1 MLAAA
6 SGFCVSVSDLVR
18 RACGWWA
25 VGAAVATSAVFVA
38 VALRLDPPAFAVASL
53 CVLILAVSLGIRLI
67 TWVAASGATFGREE
81 RLISFVALLAIGLG
95 WLGAREW
102 IAERDFDYRAA
113 QQKADLILV
122 LRDLS
127 SRIDGFAAS
136 RNRVAPPHPRPATW
150 QHDEDTF
157 ERFEE
162 ETVVE
167 YERSFGAE
175 VRMARNPPANRGVE
189 DRDFHS
195 FSPPPGHEFPI
206 RVIGKKPGQVAARAR
221 RRWPGLV
228 PRGGSFPIP
237 RKSRMGARGTPL
249 RWLPLRPRSA
259 A

>member
-81 RLISFVALLAIGLG
+81 RLISFVALLAIGFG

-102 IAERDFDYRAA
+102 IAEREFDYRAA

-136 RNRVAPPHPRPATW
+136 RDRVAPPRPRPATW
-150 QHDEDTF
+150 QHDEDNF

-167 YERSFGAE
+167 YERSFGAR
-175 VRMARNPPANRGVE
+175 VRMARNLVAIRGVT
-189 DRDFHS
+189 DRDFDTFYRH
-195 FSPPPGHEFPI
+195 PANEFQI
-206 RVIGKKPGQVAARAR
+206 RVIASKLDAFAKRLSR
-221 RRWPGLV
+221 R
-228 PRGGSFPIP
+228 
-237 RKSRMGARGTPL
+237 
-249 RWLPLRPRSA
+249 
-259 A
+259 

>member
-81 RLISFVALLAIGLG
+81 RLISFVALLAIGFG

-102 IAERDFDYRAA
+102 IAEREFDYRAA

-136 RNRVAPPHPRPATW
+136 RDRVAPPRPRPATW
-150 QHDEDTF
+150 QHDEDNF
-157 ERFEE
+157 ERFKE

-167 YERSFGAE
+167 YERSFGAR
-175 VRMARNPPANRGVE
+175 VRMARNLVAIRGVT
-189 DRDFHS
+189 DRDFDTSYRH
-195 FSPPPGHEFPI
+195 PANEFQI
-206 RVIGKKPGQVAARAR
+206 RVIASKLDAFAKRLSR
-221 RRWPGLV
+221 R
-228 PRGGSFPIP
+228 
-237 RKSRMGARGTPL
+237 
-249 RWLPLRPRSA
+249 
-259 A
+259 